1 MRVASGV
8 SKWSRVAISGA
19 ALGAFAVAALAVEPP
34 ALIDSSA
41 VVEATMEVATEGI
54 THEEN
59 LGQQAA
65 LNKWLRGELPPT
77 AVDTPVRV
85 ELTQEQINS
94 IEFPEPVNGEPLKVG
109 VVVPVTSR
117 LRLDGLSTPNRGTL
131 KGADQVGGGTLTP
144 TADGGYVWSAAITS
158 DNAGAIRVHLEN
170 FWLPMNAELYFY
182 SRWGEAYG
190 PYTGAGPDGA
200 ALDGTGEF
208 WTPSVFGAE
217 GILQLRVTGNM
228 DDADL
233 QDISLRVTEVG
244 HIGRGVFGLP
254 GDAQGGVAS
263 FCPTNA
269 SCVVNTNCVNEPIVN
284 PVELAVAKMIWISGA
299 YIYTCTGGLIADT
312 VPSSQIP
319 YFLTAN
325 HCLSKNNTNLE
336 AFFQYQAACGSTGNC
351 TGTWD
356 DPPPGSFAGKTVGA
370 TVKATNRKGDFTLL
384 QLSQNPPAGSVFLG
398 WTATPVAN
406 SNNTPLYRVSHPSG
420 APQSYSDQT
429 VSTSAPTCRG
439 WPRGERV
446 YSRGVNGA
454 TEGGSSGSPVV
465 NASSQIVGQ
474 LSGCCGTNCANVCN
488 NVNNATVDGA
498 FAYYYNSVRPF
509 LAP

>member
-1 MRVASGV
+1 
-8 SKWSRVAISGA
+8 
-19 ALGAFAVAALAVEPP
+19 
-34 ALIDSSA
+34 
-41 VVEATMEVATEGI
+41 
-54 THEEN
+54 
-59 LGQQAA
+59 
-65 LNKWLRGELPPT
+65 
-77 AVDTPVRV
+77 
-85 ELTQEQINS
+85 
-94 IEFPEPVNGEPLKVG
+94 
-109 VVVPVTSR
+109 
-117 LRLDGLSTPNRGTL
+117 
-131 KGADQVGGGTLTP
+131 LTP
-144 TADGGYVWSAAITS
+144 TADGGYVWAAAIRS
-158 DNAGAIRVHLEN
+158 ENAGAIRVHVEN

-182 SRWGEAYG
+182 SQWGEAYG

-200 ALDGTGEF
+200 NPDGTGEF

-217 GILQLRVTGNM
+217 GILQLRVTGNI

-269 SCVVNTNCVNEPIVN
+269 SCVVNTNCVNEPIVDGA
-284 PVELAVAKMIWISGA
+284 ELAVAKMIWIAGA
-299 YIYTCTGGLIADT
+299 FIYTCSGGLIADT
-312 VPSSQIP
+312 VTSSQIP

-336 AFFQYQAACGSTGNC
+336 AFFQYQAACGSTSNC

-356 DPPPGSFAGKTVGA
+356 DPPPGSFAGKTIGA

-398 WTATPVAN
+398 WNNVAVAN
-406 SNNTPLYRVSHPSG
+406 NHGLPLYRVSHPSG
-420 APQSYSDQT
+420 SPQSYSDQT
-429 VSTSAPTCRG
+429 VSTSAPVCST
-439 WPRGERV
+439 WPRGERI
-446 YSRGVNGA
+446 YSRLVNGG

-474 LSGCCGTNCANVCN
+474 LSGSCGTNNSNVCDK
-488 NVNNATVDGA
+488 VNNATVDGA
-498 FAYYYNSVRPF
+498 FAFYYSKVQPF